1 MALEEA
7 YQEVERQFEID
18 LLPEQ
23 KQSIKAFFEE
33 KNVFV
38 NLPTGYGKSLIFQ
51 CLPIVSDIVNE
62 KPRASSLMLVISP
75 LTALMKDQTDRL
87 NNLGIPAISLVD
99 VDDPDIIQQ
108 VIDGLYVIVYCSPE
122 YLLSSTGRDILKRF
136 YLKKHYLPVF

>member
-23 KQSIKAFFEE
+23 KQ
-33 KNVFV
+33 
-38 NLPTGYGKSLIFQ
+38 T
-51 CLPIVSDIVNE
+51 
-62 KPRASSLMLVISP
+62 
-75 LTALMKDQTDRL
+75 LMKDQTDRL

-108 VIDGLYVIVYCSPE
+108 VIDGFFCEKLV
-122 YLLSSTGRDILKRF
+122 R
-136 YLKKHYLPVF
+136 

>member
-108 VIDGLYVIVYCSPE
+108 VIDGFFCEKLV
-122 YLLSSTGRDILKRF
+122 R
-136 YLKKHYLPVF
+136 